1 MRYFVQEVIRLARTY
16 TALDDLEHYQTTRLT
31 IPMRRALR
39 HLGAR
44 LVEHGAL
51 AERDDVYF
59 LHAEDLEAAVR
70 DGSAE
75 ALAALRPQ
83 ADRQKAVYDAAT
95 RSDPDWV
102 HGQSDTAAEAPGDSD
117 LQGTA
122 GSPGVAEVE
131 ESVVHSPDDFP
142 HFPSG
147 AILVART
154 TNPAWTALF
163 YQAAGVITE
172 SGGALSH
179 GAVTARELGIP
190 AVMSVRSVMKLLENG
205 ERVRLDGTGGTITR
219 V

>member
-1 MRYFVQEVIRLARTY
+1 
-16 TALDDLEHYQTTRLT
+16 
-31 IPMRRALR
+31 
-39 HLGAR
+39 
-44 LVEHGAL
+44 
-51 AERDDVYF
+51 
-59 LHAEDLEAAVR
+59 
-70 DGSAE
+70 
-75 ALAALRPQ
+75 
-83 ADRQKAVYDAAT
+83 
-95 RSDPDWV
+95 V

-122 GSPGVAEVE
+122 GSPGVAEAEVY
-131 ESVVHSPDDFP
+131 VVHSPDDFP

-190 AVMSVRSVMKLLENG
+190 AVMSVRSVMKRLENG